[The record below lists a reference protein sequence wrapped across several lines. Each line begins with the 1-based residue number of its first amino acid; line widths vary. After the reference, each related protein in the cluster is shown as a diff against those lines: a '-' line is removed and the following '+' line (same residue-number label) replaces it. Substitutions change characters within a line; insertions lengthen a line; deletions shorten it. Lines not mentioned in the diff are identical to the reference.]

1 MLLPG
6 CLIQLAL
13 AVAMFST
20 SLIMIPY
27 SQNGHFVRFAFRVEC
42 EYQTK
47 LFVDSDGPLVAV
59 HLFVVKTLPIS
70 QRSLVRCCPNYDQF
84 LSQRVDYRYRQPRLC
99 RTVRLYECRCLV
111 PKLDFHAASSAESQC
126 NLLKAR

>member
-1 MLLPG
+1 
-6 CLIQLAL
+6 
-13 AVAMFST
+13 MFST

-27 SQNGHFVRFAFRVEC
+27 PQNGHFVRLGFGVEC
-42 EYQTK
+42 ENQTK

-84 LSQRVDYRYRQPRLC
+84 LSQRVDHTDIGNR
-99 RTVRLYECRCLV
+99 VS
-111 PKLDFHAASSAESQC
+111 AARSVSMSASVFSR
-126 NLLKAR
+126 NSTSMLHHPP